1 MRRLWARSMIHAGDK
16 RAVQEEK
23 ESPVICNRK
32 NTSFFL
38 LRKKKSN
45 FKKYLFFK
53 KIFKER
59 KFRRKYVKI

>member
-1 MRRLWARSMIHAGDK
+1 MRKLWARSMIHAGDK

-38 LRKKKSN
+38 LRKKNQILKNICSLKRFLRKEN
-45 FKKYLFFK
+45 F
-53 KIFKER
+53 EENM
-59 KFRRKYVKI
+59 

>member
-38 LRKKKSN
+38 LRKKNQILKNICSLKRFLRKEN
-45 FKKYLFFK
+45 F
-53 KIFKER
+53 EENM
-59 KFRRKYVKI
+59 